1 MTQVTEKQKNV
12 KKKFTYPF
20 VFLSKL
26 TRNST
31 FFLLIAC
38 VFLLLLY
45 CIGNYQGFVDETQL
59 LILSILSFT
68 SIVLCLMS
76 FLSFVQEI
84 VFLFTKKRKTGTIF
98 SILFFLFTFVL
109 GIFFISFSSVIH
121 RLSLGI

>member
-1 MTQVTEKQKNV
+1 MTQVTEKQKTV

-59 LILSILSFT
+59 SGIKYLLVCESEDENEEESAAYILKEITEEGAESIYE
-68 SIVLCLMS
+68 
-76 FLSFVQEI
+76 FVEDD
-84 VFLFTKKRKTGTIF
+84 VELEAVAKLFDELVGDDAD
-98 SILFFLFTFVL
+98 VE
-109 GIFFISFSSVIH
+109 V
-121 RLSLGI
+121 